1 LRNEGG
7 NQNPQ
12 NGAMNMNEAMSLCEA
27 LLDQSPGS
35 AVKRKSKEEP
45 LALLRKLWIALFA
58 AALFC
63 LTCTATAAAQQAEP
77 SVPDRLTVNID
88 TQQTAPP
95 VSKYEFGMFIEHIG
109 SLIYRSLWSEML
121 DDRKFYF
128 PITSEEAKP
137 PAGRQGFRGM
147 QLRKWRPVGPDEVV
161 VMDKDHPFVGDQSPR
176 IQLDSSA
183 PHGIQ
188 QTGLALVKG
197 KKYVGRIYL
206 RGTPGTKVKVS
217 LVWGDGASDRQTVSL
232 AALSE
237 AYKKFPLTF
246 TANADTE
253 KGTLEITGTGTGNFH
268 IGTISLMP
276 ADNVQGFRPDTIALL
291 RQLHSGFWRLP
302 GGNFLS
308 DWSWYD
314 GVGDPDKRPPMFDY
328 AWNAMQT
335 NDVGLDE
342 FMTLCKLIGV
352 EPYITVNAGF
362 GDAHSAAE
370 EVEYMNGSVHTRLG
384 AERARNGHPEPYRVR
399 FWNIG
404 NEPYG
409 AWQLGRTDLKYYVL
423 KHNEFAKAMRQA
435 DPSITLIASGNMLEA
450 MDLRGEMRAKDV
462 DNLRAL
468 EGTPQDWTG
477 GLLEHSWGNFSG
489 ITQHWYAQ
497 PGRHFDLQKAKN
509 LPLDAPTADGYDKVE
524 QTPLEY
530 ARYPANIVH
539 LKAQEWERYQQRFPE
554 MLKKHIFLSIDEY
567 AYFGGGFGRSA
578 DLKLG
583 LAYGMIFNEM
593 LRHTDFLTM
602 SAHTM
607 GVSTLD
613 YTPTT
618 ATMNVTGLAFKLY
631 GDHFVPGSIP
641 VALTG
646 NSPQPAPKYPIGGD
660 QPETNSGSPTYPL
673 DMFAALTP
681 DRKFLTLAVVNATDS
696 EQNFDLGVTG
706 AKLAGSP
713 TLWQITGKNLG
724 AANRVGQEPQV
735 AVKEISLS
743 GPAGKISVAPISI
756 NIYRFPVAQAAQ

>member
-1 LRNEGG
+1 MKVR
-7 NQNPQ
+7 
-12 NGAMNMNEAMSLCEA
+12 
-27 LLDQSPGS
+27 
-35 AVKRKSKEEP
+35 
-45 LALLRKLWIALFA
+45 IALFV
-58 AALFC
+58 
-63 LTCTATAAAQQAEP
+63 ATAFWLASTVTAMAQQAEP
-77 SVPDRLTVNID
+77 TAPKRLVATID
-88 TQQTAPP
+88 TTEVRPP

-128 PITSEEAKP
+128 PITSKEETP
-137 PAGRQGFRGM
+137 VGRQGGFRGM

-161 VMDKDHPFVGDQSPR
+161 VMDKDLPFVGDQSPR
-176 IQLDSSA
+176 IQLDSST
-183 PHGIQ
+183 PHGIRQ
-188 QTGLALVKG
+188 SGLALVKG
-197 KKYVGRIYL
+197 KKYIGRIYL
-206 RGTPGTKVKVS
+206 RGTPGSKVKVS
-217 LVWGDGASDRQTVSL
+217 LIWGDGANDRQTVSVGP
-232 AALSE
+232 SDT
-237 AYKKFPLTF
+237 YKKFSLAF
-246 TANADTE
+246 TANADTD
-253 KGTLEITGTGTGNFH
+253 KGTFEITGTGAGNFH
-268 IGTISLMP
+268 IGTASLMP

-314 GVGDPDKRPPMFDY
+314 GIGDPDKRPPTFDY
-328 AWNAMQT
+328 AWNAMQA
-335 NDVGLDE
+335 NDVGMDE

-384 AERARNGHPEPYRVR
+384 AMRARNGHPEPYHVK

-409 AWQLGRTDLKYYVL
+409 AWQLGRTDLKYYIL

-450 MDLRGEMRAKDV
+450 MDLTGEMRAKDV

-497 PGRHFDLQKAKN
+497 PGRHFDLQKAKS

-539 LKAQEWERYQQRFPE
+539 LKAQEWERYQQRFPD
-554 MLKKHIFLSIDEY
+554 MLKKNIFLSIDEY

-578 DLKLG
+578 DLKLA

-613 YTPTT
+613 YTPTA

-646 NSPQPAPKYPIGGD
+646 NSPQPAPQYPIGGD

-696 EQNFDLGVTG
+696 EQKFDLGVTG
-706 AKLAGSP
+706 AKLAGPP
-713 TLWQITGKNLG
+713 TLWQMTGKNLE
-724 AANRVGQEPQV
+724 AADRVGQEPQV
-735 AVKEISLS
+735 AVKEISPS
-743 GPAGKISVAPISI
+743 GASGTISVAPISI
-756 NIYRFPVAQAAQ
+756 NIYRFPVAQGAQ